1 MNLTLETKIVI
12 KQVVFFIV
20 ERLASFFNKN
30 KPIDKAKIKKILIFE
45 SGGIGDLL
53 RIFPAVSALRA
64 NFHNASISIL
74 VRPHAKEAL
83 ELFEEKDIID
93 EVINYEH
100 DRMHKSF
107 LKKLLLIQS
116 LRKHKYDLIYV
127 PSKGQGMREHILMAF
142 LMRAPHRV
150 GFTKNGTG
158 FLNTLRI
165 EFKDDVPILKQ
176 NLDLLHA
183 CNLLTKDK
191 LTRIKI
197 SEKDMVFARKFLGN
211 ANHYPTISIHPA
223 AWWMA
228 DYRMWPLDRYIDLIR
243 RLKSIFDAR
252 IIIIGGTGD
261 VKIGKEIEKGIT
273 GAIINAIGNTTVSQM
288 AAIIKLSH
296 LFIGNDSGPL
306 HIASLVETPFIGIFG
321 PTSPVQVLT
330 NMSNGVSLHKKL
342 SCSPCYLHQP
352 SFIPSCGKPN
362 CPPCI
367 EAVSVDDVI
376 EAIAKIINLKVG
388 FYANRN

>member
-1 MNLTLETKIVI
+1 MNLTLEI
-12 KQVVFFIV
+12 KGIIKRVAFFII
-20 ERLASFFNKN
+20 EKLAPFFNKN
-30 KPIDKAKIKKILIFE
+30 KPIDKAKIKKILVFE

-53 RIFPAVSALRA
+53 RIFPAISALHA
-64 NFHNASISIL
+64 NFPNASISIL

-83 ELFEEKDIID
+83 ALFEEKDIID

-107 LKKLLLIQS
+107 FKKLLLIRS

-150 GFTKNGTG
+150 GFTKDGTG
-158 FLNTLRI
+158 LLNTVRI
-165 EFKDDVPILKQ
+165 ELRGDVPILKQ
-176 NLDLLHA
+176 HLDLLNM
-183 CNLLTKDK
+183 CNLSVTD
-191 LTRIKI
+191 TSIKI
-197 SEKDMVFARKFLGN
+197 KIPERDVVFARDFLGN
-211 ANHYPTISIHPA
+211 GHYPTISIHPS
-223 AWWMA
+223 AWWNA
-228 DYRMWPLDRYIDLIR
+228 DYRTWSLNRYIDLIR
-243 RLKSIFDAR
+243 RLKSILDAR
-252 IIIIGGTGD
+252 IIIIGGKGD

-273 GAIINAIGNTTVSQM
+273 GAIINAVGNTTVSQM

-306 HIASLVETPFIGIFG
+306 HIASVVETPFIGIFG

-330 NMSNGVSLHKKL
+330 NMSNGVFLHKKL

-352 SFIPSCGKPN
+352 SFSPSCGKPN

-367 EAVSVDDVI
+367 EAISVDDVI
-376 EAIAKIINLKVG
+376 EAITKILNLKVG